1 MARLRCIT
9 NYLTRMRLTNA
20 EGVWSLTLKMHL
32 MRRCQQA
39 FSRGLSLI
47 VRLQNPIKLFLDIGR
62 PCRVKPLA
70 LEIQNVDGGCVWGQQ
85 LVAYR
90 LEDQQFLSSG

>member
-20 EGVWSLTLKMHL
+20 EGVWSLSLRMHW

-47 VRLQNPIKLFLDIGR
+47 VRLQNSSNYFGHWA
-62 PCRVKPLA
+62 A
-70 LEIQNVDGGCVWGQQ
+70 LQGKTISPPKFKMSMVDVFGATTGG
-85 LVAYR
+85 
-90 LEDQQFLSSG
+90 LSFRRSTVVCSG